1 MWGSGNPLEEL
12 SRKPPRKIKGQSH
25 WNQRRKEFCTNKSSK
40 RCQIQEHKT
49 VSTAFGNRRSPTTLV
64 GEGEGWTGPRLWRR
78 EYTEPWRAA
87 RQGWGMRE
95 WTEDLRNGCEEK
107 EEKWVTLNVLLRCLF
122 KFAACFLKGLR
133 CESQLHHQLCTLDKS
148 WYFRHPVFLAAK

>member
-1 MWGSGNPLEEL
+1 MGTPLEEL
-12 SRKPPRKIKGQSH
+12 SRKPPRKLKGQSH

-40 RCQIQEHKT
+40 RCQIQEHKA

-64 GEGEGWTGPRLWRR
+64 GEGEGWTGPRLWSR

-95 WTEDLRNGCEEK
+95 WTEHLRDGCEEQ

-122 KFAACFLKGLR
+122 KFAAC
-133 CESQLHHQLCTLDKS
+133 
-148 WYFRHPVFLAAK
+148 VFSRDCGVNPSYTTSSVPWINHGISDIQFS

>member
-1 MWGSGNPLEEL
+1 MGTPLEEL
-12 SRKPPRKIKGQSH
+12 YRKPPRKLKGQSH

-40 RCQIQEHKT
+40 RCQIQEHKA

-64 GEGEGWTGPRLWRR
+64 GKGEGWTGPRLWSR
-78 EYTEPWRAA
+78 EYTEPWRAV

-95 WTEDLRNGCEEK
+95 WTEHLRDGCEEQ

-122 KFAACFLKGLR
+122 KFAAC
-133 CESQLHHQLCTLDKS
+133 
-148 WYFRHPVFLAAK
+148 VFSRDCGVNPSYTTSSVPWINHGISDIQFS